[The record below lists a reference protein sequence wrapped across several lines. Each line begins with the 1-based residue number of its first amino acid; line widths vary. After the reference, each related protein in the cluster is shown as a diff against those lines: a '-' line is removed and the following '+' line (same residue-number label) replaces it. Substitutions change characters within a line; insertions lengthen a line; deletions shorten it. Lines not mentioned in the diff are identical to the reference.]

1 MPTTMDRRERIERW
15 FAHRGVPQLIE
26 GYTSEQRM
34 DARAL
39 PLLTAWVAL
48 ATAASARRPS
58 GAPTDDVMGVIGALA
73 GTGVTLVA
81 LLWLRRRP
89 PFGHRHFDL
98 ADIALLGIVP
108 GVATALVRGSVGV
121 AFGTGSLVLTGVG
134 LIYLVIGFGLLE
146 LAGWALGHLRA
157 QLGQIATLV
166 ARTLPILLIL
176 VVFLLFAS
184 ELWQAAHTLGP
195 ADLVAILGLLLAV
208 ATLLIVTRARAE
220 LAIIEAGRDWQAI
233 LPRLSGTPAEMLA
246 SAMPASAAAG
256 TGAAS
261 NQPPAVPPEQPR
273 PLRWQERMNLVLQ
286 MLVSQLVQSLFVA
299 AVVAMF
305 LVALG
310 LLAIPA
316 SVQETW
322 VGLPVRAVLGFD
334 LLGEPRLV
342 SVELL
347 TAAGLLGGVSALYF
361 TGLALTDAAYRT
373 EFHEHV
379 VGDIEQIVAVHTAYL
394 ALPELREAREPSTG
408 GPD

>member
-1 MPTTMDRRERIERW
+1 MAVTMDQRERIERW
-15 FAHRGVPQLIE
+15 FAQRGVPQLIE

-39 PLLTAWVAL
+39 PYLITWVVL
-48 ATAASARRPS
+48 ATAVSARRPLVGAGEDLAGVLAAVFGS
-58 GAPTDDVMGVIGALA
+58 GAALVGAF
-73 GTGVTLVA
+73 
-81 LLWLRRRP
+81 WLRRRQ
-89 PFGHRHFDL
+89 PFGSRHFDL
-98 ADIALLGIVP
+98 VDIALLGMVP
-108 GVATALVRGSVGV
+108 GIATALVRGSVGV

-134 LIYLVIGFGLLE
+134 LIYLVIGFGLSE
-146 LAGWALGHLRA
+146 LAGWAVGHLRA
-157 QLGQIATLV
+157 QLGQISTLV

-184 ELWQAAHTLGP
+184 ELWQASHTLGA
-195 ADLVAILGLLLAV
+195 ADLLAILVLLLAV
-208 ATLLIVTRARAE
+208 ATLLIVTRARSEMA
-220 LAIIEAGRDWQAI
+220 AIEDARNWETI
-233 LPRLSGTPAEMLA
+233 LPRLSGTPAEALTI
-246 SAMPASAAAG
+246 SA
-256 TGAAS
+256 
-261 NQPPAVPPEQPR
+261 PPAARPR
-273 PLRWQERMNLVLQ
+273 PLLGRERMNLVLQ

-299 AVVAMF
+299 AVVSMF
-305 LVALG
+305 LVVLG

-322 VGLPVRAVLGFD
+322 VGQPVRELLGFD

-347 TAAGLLGGVSALYF
+347 IAAGLLGGVSALYF

-394 ALPELREAREPSTG
+394 ALPATVEGSGST
-408 GPD
+408 